1 MALDVGNFGSI
12 PAGATAERTFDIY
25 YSTRVFAGGA
35 DVPTKITFFDART
48 TPADPIYSNLQL
60 PSPNTVPIR
69 VIGMKVV
76 HDLLL
81 DPANSGAVTDLSAN
95 AMQRT
100 LDDYSMVRWERERKG
115 VTGVP
120 LFNLL
125 PYEYFRDGSTLKTH
139 EKQDWTFFKLPKQ
152 QQIDIKPGARVTFW
166 IDAPASLKFGVNA
179 TAPSYLPYNGL
190 TNQRG
195 HRITFYLYTQI
206 VQELQ

>member
-25 YSTRVFAGGA
+25 YSTRVFAGAA
-35 DVPTKITFFDART
+35 DVPTHISFFDPRT
-48 TPADPIYSNLQL
+48 APEDVMYTNLQL

-76 HDLLL
+76 HDFLL
-81 DPANSGAVTDLSAN
+81 DPAGSTAVTDLTAS

-100 LDDYSMVRWERERKG
+100 FDDYSVVRWERERKG

-120 LFNLL
+120 LHNML
-125 PYEYFRDGSTLKTH
+125 PYEYYRDGSTLHVH
-139 EKQDWTFFKLPKQ
+139 EKQDWVFFRLPRN
-152 QQIDIKPGARVTFW
+152 QQIDIKPGARVSFW
-166 IDAPASLKFGVNA
+166 IDAPAQLKFAANA
-179 TAPSYLPYNGL
+179 TSPSYLPYNGY
-190 TNQRG
+190 TNNRG